1 LQNTAAPIIVQT
13 STVGPGGLGGSL
25 IQKGHGV
32 RLPGSKLVTEQQRRE
47 LDERGFYFTD
57 VLFSADELAP
67 VRSECIRLYH
77 SSIEEIPAS
86 NQGHRENQRLRPFL
100 PAPHKNSETIARF
113 QRHPVFQEL
122 AREIIGPDVDQTWSQ
137 GCLKLPDVGA
147 FTQFPFHQ
155 DGKFAEIDRL
165 DSGISCFL
173 GLGPL
178 SPENG
183 TLYFAAHAH
192 ETALPHTWD
201 QRLEW
206 WSCSV
211 DGLEVVPGTLSPGQM
226 VVYRLMTPHGS
237 PPNVSDEIRE
247 AFLIT
252 FNVPGIRLVETGEL
266 FGDQQPL
273 LRGGQ
278 LAEPGRPVGDS

>member
-1 LQNTAAPIIVQT
+1 MGAQR
-13 STVGPGGLGGSL
+13 SG
-25 IQKGHGV
+25 
-32 RLPGSKLVTEQQRRE
+32 LVTEQQRRD
-47 LDERGFYFTD
+47 LDERGFFFTD
-57 VLFSADELAP
+57 VLFTASEIEP
-67 VRSECIRLYH
+67 VRAECLRLYRA
-77 SSIEEIPAS
+77 SIEEIPAS
-86 NQGHRENQRLRPFL
+86 NTKHREKQRLRPFL
-100 PAPHKNSETIARF
+100 PAPHKHSEIIKRF
-113 QRHPVFQEL
+113 QRHTVFQQI

-137 GCLKLPDVGA
+137 GCLKLPDVDA
-147 FTQFPFHQ
+147 WTEFPFHQ
-155 DGKFAEIDRL
+155 DGKFAEIDRQ

-183 TLYFAAHAH
+183 TLHFAARAH
-192 ETALPHTWD
+192 GSALPHTWN

-211 DGLEVVPGTLSPGQM
+211 DGLDVVPGTLLPGQM
-226 VVYRLMTPHGS
+226 VIYRLMTPHGS
-237 PPNVSDEIRE
+237 PLNLSDRMRE

-273 LRGGQ
+273 LRGGR
-278 LAEPGRPVGDS
+278 LV